1 MTPAPG
7 WHLSAED
14 LDAWL
19 AGALSPDAQS
29 HLDRCPECLER
40 TQAEQE
46 IVSLLSAL
54 PMMSPS
60 AGFADRVMLSVAVP
74 DPFAL
79 RSLESARRHVF
90 GSRRTAAL
98 AASIALLTICSMT
111 ASIVWTLG
119 HQQSLAALG
128 SWLAGEAGRAAWL
141 AVRGLASNF
150 IEQPWYAGFRT
161 LAAHPT
167 RLGLASAFASLVYI
181 GGIVAFR
188 RLLALPTQGVAHAN
202 V

>member
-7 WHLSAED
+7 PHLSAED

-19 AGALSPDAQS
+19 AGALSPDAQA
-29 HLDRCPECLER
+29 HLERCPECLER
-40 TQAEQE
+40 AQAEQE
-46 IVSLLSAL
+46 IVGLLASLPL
-54 PMMSPS
+54 MSPS

-79 RSLESARRHVF
+79 RSLESARRRVF
-90 GSRRTAAL
+90 ATRKTAAL
-98 AASIALLTICSMT
+98 AAGIAVMAICSMA

-119 HQQSLAALG
+119 HQQTLAALG

-141 AVRGLASNF
+141 AVRGVASNF
-150 IEQPWYAGFRT
+150 IEQPWYAGLRN

-167 RLGLASAFASLVYI
+167 RLGVASALASLAYI
-181 GGIVAFR
+181 GAIVAFR
-188 RLLALPTQGVAHAN
+188 RLLALPTQGVAHAG

>member
-7 WHLSAED
+7 PHLSAQHH
-14 LDAWL
+14 DAWL

-29 HLDRCPECLER
+29 HLERCPECLER

-46 IVSLLSAL
+46 IVGLLSSL
-54 PMMSPS
+54 PLMNPS
-60 AGFADRVMLSVAVP
+60 ADFADRVMLSVAVP

-79 RSLESARRHVF
+79 RSLETARRRLF
-90 GSRRTAAL
+90 ATRRTSVL
-98 AASIALLTICSMT
+98 AASVALLVVCSMT

-141 AVRGLASNF
+141 AVRGVASNF
-150 IEQPWYAGFRT
+150 IEQPWYAGLRN

-167 RLGLASAFASLVYI
+167 RLGLASALASLAYI
-181 GGIVAFR
+181 GGIVALR
-188 RLLALPTQGVAHAN
+188 RLLALPTQQVAHAN
-202 V
+202 L

>member
-1 MTPAPG
+1 MTPTPG
-7 WHLSAED
+7 SHLSAED

-19 AGALSPDAQS
+19 AGALATDAQA
-29 HLDRCPECLER
+29 HLERCPECQER

-46 IVSLLSAL
+46 IVGLLSSL
-54 PMMSPS
+54 PLMSPS
-60 AGFADRVMLSVAVP
+60 AEFADRVMLSVAVP

-79 RSLESARRHVF
+79 RSLDSTRRRLF
-90 GSRRTAAL
+90 GTRRSAAL

-119 HQQSLAALG
+119 HQQSLAAFG

-141 AVRGLASNF
+141 AIRGVASNF
-150 IEQPWYAGFRT
+150 IEQPWYAGLRN

-167 RLGLASAFASLVYI
+167 RLGLASAFTMLAYI
-181 GGIVAFR
+181 VGIVAFR

-202 V
+202 A

>member
-7 WHLSAED
+7 PHLSAED

-19 AGALSPDAQS
+19 ADALSPDAQT
-29 HLDRCPECLER
+29 HLERCPECLER
-40 TQAEQE
+40 AQSEQE
-46 IVSLLSAL
+46 IVGLLASLPL
-54 PMMSPS
+54 MSPS
-60 AGFADRVMLSVAVP
+60 ADLADRVMLSVAMP

-79 RSLESARRHVF
+79 RSLGSARRRLF
-90 GSRRTAAL
+90 ATRRSAAL

-111 ASIVWTLG
+111 ASVVWTLG

-128 SWLAGEAGRAAWL
+128 SWLTAEAGRAAWL
-141 AVRGLASNF
+141 AVRGVASNF
-150 IEQPWYAGFRT
+150 IEQPWYAGLRS

-167 RLGLASAFASLVYI
+167 RLGLASALASLTYV
-181 GGIVAFR
+181 GAVVAFR
-188 RLLALPTQGVAHAN
+188 RLLALPTQGVAHAG

>member
-54 PMMSPS
+54 PLMSPS
-60 AGFADRVMLSVAVP
+60 AGFADRVMISVAVP

-79 RSLESARRHVF
+79 RSLESTRRRLF
-90 GSRRTAAL
+90 ASRRTVAL
-98 AASIALLTICSMT
+98 AASVALLLVCSMT

-119 HQQSLAALG
+119 HQQSLAAFG

-141 AVRGLASNF
+141 TVRGLASNF
-150 IEQPWYAGFRT
+150 IEQPWYAGFRN

-167 RLGLASAFASLVYI
+167 RLGLASAAASLAYI
-181 GGIVAFR
+181 GGLVALR
-188 RLLALPTQGVAHAN
+188 RLLALPTQRAAHAS

>member
-7 WHLSAED
+7 PHLSTED

-29 HLDRCPECLER
+29 HLERCPECLER

-46 IVSLLSAL
+46 IVGLLASLPL
-54 PMMSPS
+54 MSPS
-60 AGFADRVMLSVAVP
+60 ADFADRVMLSVAMP

-79 RSLESARRHVF
+79 RSLESARRSLF
-90 GSRRTAAL
+90 ATRKTAAL
-98 AASIALLTICSMT
+98 AAGIALLTICSMT

-141 AVRGLASNF
+141 AVRGVASNF
-150 IEQPWYAGFRT
+150 IEQPWYAGLRS
-161 LAAHPT
+161 LASTPT
-167 RLGLASAFASLVYI
+167 RLGLASAFASLVYL
-181 GGIVAFR
+181 GGVVALR

>member
-7 WHLSAED
+7 PHLSAED

-29 HLDRCPECLER
+29 HLERCPECLER
-40 TQAEQE
+40 IQAEQE
-46 IVSLLSAL
+46 IVGLLASLPL
-54 PMMSPS
+54 MSPS
-60 AGFADRVMLSVAVP
+60 ADFADRVMLSVALP

-79 RSLESARRHVF
+79 RSLESARRSLF
-90 GSRRTAAL
+90 ATRKTGAL
-98 AASIALLTICSMT
+98 AAGIALLTICSMT

-141 AVRGLASNF
+141 AVRGVASNF
-150 IEQPWYAGFRT
+150 IEQPWYAGFRS

-167 RLGLASAFASLVYI
+167 RLGLASALASLTYI
-181 GGIVAFR
+181 GAIVAFR
-188 RLLALPTQGVAHAN
+188 RLLAIPTQGVANAS

>member
-7 WHLSAED
+7 RHLSAED

-19 AGALSPDAQS
+19 AGVLPPDAQS

-54 PMMSPS
+54 PLMSPA
-60 AGFADRVMLSVAVP
+60 AGFADRVMLSVALP

-79 RSLESARRHVF
+79 RSLESTRRRLF
-90 GSRRTAAL
+90 SSRRTVAL
-98 AASIALLTICSMT
+98 AASVTLLLVCSMT

-150 IEQPWYAGFRT
+150 IEQPWYAGVRN

-167 RLGLASAFASLVYI
+167 RLGLASAVASLAYI
-181 GGIVAFR
+181 GGVVALR
-188 RLLALPTQGVAHAN
+188 RLLALPTQRVAHAS

>member
-7 WHLSAED
+7 PHLSAED

-19 AGALSPDAQS
+19 AGALSADAQS
-29 HLDRCPECLER
+29 HLERCPECLER

-46 IVSLLSAL
+46 VVGMLSSLPL
-54 PMMSPS
+54 MSPS
-60 AGFADRVMLSVAVP
+60 AEFADRVMLSVTVP

-79 RSLESARRHVF
+79 RSLESTRRRLF
-90 GSRRTAAL
+90 ATRRTAAL
-98 AASIALLTICSMT
+98 AASIALLTICLMT

-119 HQQSLAALG
+119 HQQSLAELG
-128 SWLAGEAGRAAWL
+128 AWLAGEAGRAAWL
-141 AVRGLASNF
+141 AVRGVASNF
-150 IEQPWYAGFRT
+150 IEQPWYAGLRN

-167 RLGLASAFASLVYI
+167 RLGLASAFASLVYV
-181 GGIVAFR
+181 GGIVALR
-188 RLLALPTQGVAHAN
+188 RLLALPTPGVAHAN

>member
-7 WHLSAED
+7 RHLSAED

-19 AGALSPDAQS
+19 AGTLPPDAQS

-54 PMMSPS
+54 PLMSPS

-79 RSLESARRHVF
+79 RSLESTRRRLF
-90 GSRRTAAL
+90 ASRRTVAL
-98 AASIALLTICSMT
+98 AASVALLLVCSMT

-119 HQQSLAALG
+119 HQQSLADLG

-141 AVRGLASNF
+141 TVRGLASNF
-150 IEQPWYAGFRT
+150 IEQPWYTGFRN

-167 RLGLASAFASLVYI
+167 RLGLASAVASLAYI
-181 GGIVAFR
+181 GGVVALR
-188 RLLALPTQGVAHAN
+188 RLLALPTQRVAHAS